1 MILPFI
7 KTYKKIA
14 TLFIILVIFF
24 IYFLNKY
31 NNILDKKNLDIFVS
45 NQIQIIENELE
56 NQKNQALSLALM
68 FSRNQEIVKSLENKN
83 SIELKKELLKLLNII
98 ETYRKNRIDVQIH
111 TVSQR
116 YLQEVGK
123 IKILD

>member
-14 TLFIILVIFF
+14 TLFILLVIFF

-56 NQKNQALSLALM
+56 NQKKSSFV
-68 FSRNQEIVKSLENKN
+68 FSFNVFTQSR
-83 SIELKKELLKLLNII
+83 
-98 ETYRKNRIDVQIH
+98 DC
-111 TVSQR
+111 
-116 YLQEVGK
+116 
-123 IKILD
+123 

>member
-14 TLFIILVIFF
+14 TLFILLVIFF

-56 NQKNQALSLALM
+56 NQKKSSFI
-68 FSRNQEIVKSLENKN
+68 FSFNVFTKS
-83 SIELKKELLKLLNII
+83 
-98 ETYRKNRIDVQIH
+98 RDC
-111 TVSQR
+111 
-116 YLQEVGK
+116 
-123 IKILD
+123 

>member
-31 NNILDKKNLDIFVS
+31 NNILDKKNLDICIKS
-45 NQIQIIENELE
+45 NPN
-56 NQKNQALSLALM
+56 
-68 FSRNQEIVKSLENKN
+68 
-83 SIELKKELLKLLNII
+83 
-98 ETYRKNRIDVQIH
+98 Y
-111 TVSQR
+111 
-116 YLQEVGK
+116 
-123 IKILD
+123 